1 MLTNLLVPYNLCI
14 GVPISCLLTLVGA
27 FSMIVISSRR
37 FVESSNHHSQQ
48 PLYKEQISNLPT
60 FRSWLTGCAACGEQS
75 IICGRNLWGA
85 QENTLYLVKILIH
98 CFCEVSRLLFVCP
111 ALWPNRADVCRAPA
125 HPAPW
130 PAGMGEDGG
139 YNTVNFSWRKLSLSN
154 YIFFGLGAVD
164 DYRTQRPW
172 VRFWGPKNEAAS
184 CTHLGPAQVMEVI
197 IIDV

>member
-1 MLTNLLVPYNLCI
+1 
-14 GVPISCLLTLVGA
+14 
-27 FSMIVISSRR
+27 MIVISSRR

-48 PLYKEQISNLPT
+48 PLYKEQISFA

-164 DYRTQRPW
+164 DYRTFIPPW
-172 VRFWGPKNEAAS
+172 FCVHVAAAILAKIHQS
-184 CTHLGPAQVMEVI
+184 CWSGGGKEEDTWSLVMLVI
-197 IIDV
+197 VWLVL

>member
-1 MLTNLLVPYNLCI
+1 
-14 GVPISCLLTLVGA
+14 
-27 FSMIVISSRR
+27 MIVISSRR

-154 YIFFGLGAVD
+154 FIFLVWGQLMITEPLFLLDSVSMLLLQYWQRSIKAAEVEAERRTPSHWSCLSSSGWHSSFG
-164 DYRTQRPW
+164 W
-172 VRFWGPKNEAAS
+172 S
-184 CTHLGPAQVMEVI
+184 
-197 IIDV
+197 